1 MKILKLLNNKNFTI
15 LLIFFLTIYVQ
26 QLLATDSV
34 DIWNLENNSKEI
46 TTTPED
52 NIIIE
57 KKENKNL
64 IYEMQLQ
71 KKNIRLINEDND
83 FSSKKSNIIGIYDP
97 ADNDLSINMWSYSD
111 GLRILQLM
119 EKINKIDLSKDSI
132 EILDIVLLTN
142 TFQPQNN
149 ISTTQFLNLKS
160 DWLIKQSDLN
170 LIKKYLIK
178 NKNLKYKGDLL
189 KFYIDEYLS
198 KGDIASACEIFE
210 NLDSN
215 FEDNYLSKFNIYCL
229 INDKK
234 NDVAQLQLDLL
245 IESGFKNK
253 FFENTFSYLM
263 GYEVKI
269 DKTVSEESLLDFH
282 LSHLTNSNF
291 IFNPTMTTSKLI
303 WRYLSSFNLLASVES
318 IDLQDKNKVF
328 SIEKATSEK
337 NYTEKDLFELYK
349 RFMFNINQ
357 LLSVEQSFKVLPN
370 HEARAL
376 VYQGI
381 LLEKNSEEKIKLI
394 KILKDLFIQENISNA
409 FDTELVKLLK
419 LIDKVDVP
427 SSHTSFYDFYIES
440 SEIKISKI
448 KFNNKILHQSK
459 LLNYFTEKKNSKKN
473 TEKELADILK
483 KTKKNKKY
491 FFSTKDIILLESL
504 KSDGIKIPK
513 NYDEMF
519 ELNQALVPVDLQILI
534 NNNETGLVLLRL
546 VQIIG
551 EDMIKDMDT
560 ETLYFIIDILNQ
572 LNIDKLRNKVLIK
585 VLPLKV

>member
-394 KILKDLFIQENISNA
+394 KIIKNLFIKENISNA

-491 FFSTKDIILLESL
+491 FFSTKDIIILESL